1 MKSYSFSEFTQNA
14 VLAQNMIMT
23 SMGRLTMQAHLK
35 SVLRGITD
43 LDPEFLLFS
52 EIMISL

>member
-1 MKSYSFSEFTQNA
+1 
-14 VLAQNMIMT
+14 
-23 SMGRLTMQAHLK
+23 MQARLK
-35 SVLRGITD
+35 FVFREVTD